1 MTDSILSTN
10 THKDDWWRY
19 DPGVLSAFY
28 LADQLRTVRLASTE
42 GIEIHGTKMAD
53 ILTGTDGD
61 DSLYGEGGR
70 DRLSGGKGDDYL
82 DGGTGID
89 TMAGG
94 LGDDTYVVDDQND
107 QVNELANQGT
117 DTVKSS
123 AGYYALSANLENL
136 TLVGKSNSYGVGNS
150 GNNVITGND
159 GNNALRGGKGND
171 TLIGGFGND
180 SYLFSAGDG
189 HDTIDNFEL
198 GAGSSSHD
206 KLAFEGFT
214 ASYAVFS
221 RAYNTELQENNDLL
235 ITFKNNTNDSV
246 RVTRFFGYQSE
257 GQFTTAIDSFWFRGT
272 YTLPIESI
280 SKDGVDQKIAAS
292 TQYASA
298 FGGAMQGVINF
309 ANTMVGGNGDDQLY
323 GGSKN
328 DSLSAGGGTDYLDG
342 GLGNDTLIGGLGN
355 DYLYGGYGDDAYIF
369 KKGDGNDYIG
379 ETSDQPRGKERN
391 NDVLKIFGFD
401 TKDVHFAQVA
411 SDTTNTRDDLLIT
424 FDGSTDSLRIADFFV
439 LDALPC
445 KAFQVDRFEIY
456 NTAGKLSAM
465 YTAAQMDALLG
476 VTDTISGGN
485 RDDRLTGFLNRNEF
499 IDGGAGNDVLSGGAG
514 NDYLAGGTGNDTLI
528 GGLGNDVLTGG
539 EGSDVFVFAGVTTAS
554 VSWGNQVDRITDFR
568 PLSNINNGDP
578 APSDTIHLSRGIF
591 RALGALGTLKEEA
604 FYAADGATAGHDADD
619 RVIYN
624 TTTGALYYD
633 ADGSGSTAAIQ
644 LATLGSFYHPESLS
658 CADFRVIG

>member
-136 TLVGKSNSYGVGNS
+136 TLTGKSNSYGVGNS

-235 ITFKNNTNDSV
+235 ITFKNNTN
-246 RVTRFFGYQSE
+246 T
-257 GQFTTAIDSFWFRGT
+257 
-272 YTLPIESI
+272 
-280 SKDGVDQKIAAS
+280 
-292 TQYASA
+292 
-298 FGGAMQGVINF
+298 
-309 ANTMVGGNGDDQLY
+309 
-323 GGSKN
+323 
-328 DSLSAGGGTDYLDG
+328 
-342 GLGNDTLIGGLGN
+342 
-355 DYLYGGYGDDAYIF
+355 
-369 KKGDGNDYIG
+369 
-379 ETSDQPRGKERN
+379 
-391 NDVLKIFGFD
+391 
-401 TKDVHFAQVA
+401 
-411 SDTTNTRDDLLIT
+411 
-424 FDGSTDSLRIADFFV
+424 
-439 LDALPC
+439 
-445 KAFQVDRFEIY
+445 
-456 NTAGKLSAM
+456 
-465 YTAAQMDALLG
+465 
-476 VTDTISGGN
+476 
-485 RDDRLTGFLNRNEF
+485 
-499 IDGGAGNDVLSGGAG
+499 
-514 NDYLAGGTGNDTLI
+514 
-528 GGLGNDVLTGG
+528 
-539 EGSDVFVFAGVTTAS
+539 
-554 VSWGNQVDRITDFR
+554 
-568 PLSNINNGDP
+568 
-578 APSDTIHLSRGIF
+578 
-591 RALGALGTLKEEA
+591 
-604 FYAADGATAGHDADD
+604 
-619 RVIYN
+619 
-624 TTTGALYYD
+624 
-633 ADGSGSTAAIQ
+633 
-644 LATLGSFYHPESLS
+644 
-658 CADFRVIG
+658 

>member
-19 DPGVLSAFY
+19 DSGVLSAFY

-94 LGDDTYVVDDQND
+94 LGDDTYVVDDQSD

-123 AGYYALSANLENL
+123 AGYYALSANIENQ
-136 TLVGKSNSYGVGNS
+136 TLIGKSNSVAVGNS

-257 GQFTTAIDSFWFRGT
+257 GQFTTAIDSFWFRST

-292 TQYASA
+292 TQY
-298 FGGAMQGVINF
+298 
-309 ANTMVGGNGDDQLY
+309 
-323 GGSKN
+323 
-328 DSLSAGGGTDYLDG
+328 
-342 GLGNDTLIGGLGN
+342 
-355 DYLYGGYGDDAYIF
+355 
-369 KKGDGNDYIG
+369 
-379 ETSDQPRGKERN
+379 
-391 NDVLKIFGFD
+391 
-401 TKDVHFAQVA
+401 
-411 SDTTNTRDDLLIT
+411 
-424 FDGSTDSLRIADFFV
+424 
-439 LDALPC
+439 
-445 KAFQVDRFEIY
+445 KA
-456 NTAGKLSAM
+456 
-465 YTAAQMDALLG
+465 
-476 VTDTISGGN
+476 
-485 RDDRLTGFLNRNEF
+485 
-499 IDGGAGNDVLSGGAG
+499 
-514 NDYLAGGTGNDTLI
+514 
-528 GGLGNDVLTGG
+528 
-539 EGSDVFVFAGVTTAS
+539 
-554 VSWGNQVDRITDFR
+554 
-568 PLSNINNGDP
+568 
-578 APSDTIHLSRGIF
+578 
-591 RALGALGTLKEEA
+591 
-604 FYAADGATAGHDADD
+604 
-619 RVIYN
+619 
-624 TTTGALYYD
+624 
-633 ADGSGSTAAIQ
+633 
-644 LATLGSFYHPESLS
+644 
-658 CADFRVIG
+658 